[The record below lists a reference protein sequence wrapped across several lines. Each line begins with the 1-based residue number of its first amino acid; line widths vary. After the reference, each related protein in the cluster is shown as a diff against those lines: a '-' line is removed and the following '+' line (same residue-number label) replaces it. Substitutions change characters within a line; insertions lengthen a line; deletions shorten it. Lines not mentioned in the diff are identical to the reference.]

1 MSSGLHLT
9 EWLSAA
15 ADSTREIAQG
25 PLGIVTAVWRE
36 GSALP
41 VPDDL
46 YGVYIPLS
54 SDGLAL
60 QFGLL
65 AERRVCAKL
74 ASALIGL
81 TADESLDSDED
92 VFDAVGEVTNLVAGG
107 IKVRVAGRVNVSVGL
122 PLALRGKV
130 FPSTGSQSIH
140 GVMCLDEADVWLVLT
155 GTSTNRR

>member
-1 MSSGLHLT
+1 MNLT
-9 EWLSAA
+9 EWLSVA
-15 ADSTREIAQG
+15 ADSTKEIAQG
-25 PLGIVTAVWRE
+25 PLGIATAVWRE
-36 GSALP
+36 VPGLP
-41 VPDDL
+41 LPDDL
-46 YGVYIPLS
+46 YGVYIPLL

-81 TADESLDSDED
+81 APDESLDSDED

-107 IKVRVAGRVNVSVGL
+107 VKMRVAGRADVSVGL

-130 FPSTGSQSIH
+130 YPTTGSQSIH
-140 GVMCLDEADVWLVLT
+140 GVMCLDDADVWLVLT
-155 GTSTNRR
+155 GTKTNKR